1 MTQMSNRSEQGK
13 PASKEAETKKLR
25 IRLAE
30 AKGFS
35 EVYEI
40 VKETAR
46 RSLGAYRVGLMLY
59 LDDLPLQVGA
69 YHPMGSNTIVMN
81 RTLLQIVE
89 STAKS
94 KNVVNAFTYTILL
107 HEYLHA
113 LGHMEEQT
121 VRPLVYRISSES
133 FGEEHV
139 ASHLAR
145 LGPWSI
151 LKGLP
156 LDEIEAP
163 KRVIEIVKDLERQ
176 DQKYII

>member
-1 MTQMSNRSEQGK
+1 
-13 PASKEAETKKLR
+13 
-25 IRLAE
+25 
-30 AKGFS
+30 
-35 EVYEI
+35 
-40 VKETAR
+40 
-46 RSLGAYRVGLMLY
+46 
-59 LDDLPLQVGA
+59 
-69 YHPMGSNTIVMN
+69 MN
-81 RTLLQIVE
+81 RALLQIVE

-94 KNVVNAFTYTILL
+94 KNVVNAFIYTILL

-113 LGHMEEQT
+113 AGHMEEET
-121 VRPLVYRISSES
+121 VRPLVYKISNES
-133 FGEEHV
+133 FGEDHI

-163 KRVIEIVKDLERQ
+163 KRVIEIIKDLERQ

>member
-1 MTQMSNRSEQGK
+1 MK
-13 PASKEAETKKLR
+13 LSKIQPKK
-25 IRLAE
+25 
-30 AKGFS
+30 
-35 EVYEI
+35 
-40 VKETAR
+40 
-46 RSLGAYRVGLMLY
+46 SLGEYRVGLMLY
-59 LDDLPLQVGA
+59 LDNLPLQVGA
-69 YHPMGSNTIVMN
+69 YHPVGSNAIVMN

-94 KNVVNAFTYTILL
+94 KNVVNAFVYTILL

-113 LGHMEEQT
+113 LGYLEENT
-121 VRPLVYRISSES
+121 VRPLVYKISNES
-133 FGEEHV
+133 FGEEHI
-139 ASHLAR
+139 APHLAR

-163 KRVIEIVKDLERQ
+163 KRVVEIVKDLEKQ

>member
-1 MTQMSNRSEQGK
+1 LRKPSEPDK
-13 PASKEAETKKLR
+13 RDSEEADIKRFR

-30 AKGFS
+30 SKGFG

-40 VKETAR
+40 VKETTK
-46 RSLGAYRVGLMLY
+46 RSLGAYRIGLMLY
-59 LDDLPLQVGA
+59 LDDLPLQLGA
-69 YHPMGSNTIVMN
+69 YHPVGSNAIVMN
-81 RTLLQIVE
+81 RALLQIVE

-94 KNVVNAFTYTILL
+94 KNVVNAFIYIILL
-107 HEYLHA
+107 HEYLHV
-113 LGHMEEQT
+113 LGHMEEET
-121 VRPLVYRISSES
+121 VRPLVYKISNES
-133 FGEEHV
+133 FGEDHI

-163 KRVIEIVKDLERQ
+163 KRVIEIVRDLERQ

>member
-1 MTQMSNRSEQGK
+1 
-13 PASKEAETKKLR
+13 
-25 IRLAE
+25 LAE
-30 AKGFS
+30 SKGFG

-40 VKETAR
+40 VKETTK
-46 RSLGAYRVGLMLY
+46 RSLGSYRIGLMLY
-59 LDDLPLQVGA
+59 LDDLPLQLGA
-69 YHPMGSNTIVMN
+69 YHPVGSNAIVMN
-81 RTLLQIVE
+81 RALLQIVE

-94 KNVVNAFTYTILL
+94 KNVVNAFIYTILL

-113 LGHMEEQT
+113 VGHMEEEN
-121 VRPLVYRISSES
+121 VRPLVYKISNES
-133 FGEEHV
+133 FGEDHI
-139 ASHLAR
+139 ASHLAK

-163 KRVIEIVKDLERQ
+163 KRVIEIIKDLERQ